1 MASNARSGPVRI
13 GVLHSLT
20 GTMAVSERP
29 LVDATLMAV
38 EQINAAG
45 GVLGSRIVPLV
56 ADGASTAAAF
66 AGRAQELVQ
75 SGVVAIFGCWTSA
88 SRKAVRPVLDAAES
102 LLWYPVQ
109 YEGLEQSPR
118 IVYTGSCLNQ
128 QVAPAVEWAAEHL
141 GSRVFLV
148 GSDYVFP
155 RTANRLIRSLIERR
169 GNGGCVTG
177 EVYADLGEQ
186 DFSDVL
192 RQIAEQNPDFILN
205 TLNGDSNL
213 AFYGQAHAAGL
224 DAQQTPILAFSV
236 GETELQPVVEA
247 AAGHLACWS
256 YFQSIDNPE
265 NHRFVADFR
274 ARYGADRVCCDP
286 MAMAYCGVHLWRHA
300 VEAAGAAEPAV
311 VARHVVGQTFD
322 GPAGTL
328 VVSENQHIAKHAFIG
343 RLRGDGQFDIIWRS
357 PEPIA
362 PMPWLGVESSGLP
375 HRALITEAMASYP
388 EALHYSSLLEQEN
401 RERRNVEDALRES
414 EERFLLAV
422 RGTDAGIWDWD
433 LRTDTV
439 YFSPRWKSMIGYAE
453 DEIEDDFSEW
463 ETRLHPDDRERATAT
478 ISEYLEGRVP
488 QYELEHRLRHKDG
501 SYRCILARG
510 VAVRDEEGRPY
521 RMAGSHLDVTALKQ
535 AQSELEQAKEAAEA
549 ASRAKSEFLANMSH
563 EIRTPMNGIIGM
575 IDLALDTD
583 LTPAQREYLT
593 MAAQSADTL
602 LRLLNDIL
610 DFSRIE
616 AGRLELI
623 TAPFGLRECLGDTMK
638 TLGLRAAAKGLEL
651 AWHVPPDVPDFVF
664 GDAGRLRQ
672 VLVNLTGNAI
682 KFTDEGEV
690 VVTVEQEFQTDESIG
705 LRFSVRDTGIGIP
718 PETQR
723 LVFEAFVQAD
733 GSATRRFEGTGLGLA
748 ISAQLVALMGGRIW
762 VESQPDRGST
772 FHFTVTLG
780 RPEKVPESLP
790 GSSLSLE
797 GLRVL
802 VVDDNATNRRI
813 LEEMLSNWKM
823 KPTVVNGG
831 PAALAEAHRA
841 ILAGE
846 PYPLAVLDVMMPE
859 MDGFALA
866 RALRQE
872 PGMAQT
878 AIIMLSSGAR
888 PDDAVR
894 CAEAGVGHYLT
905 KPIKPSELLDRV
917 VTVMNVDT
925 EREPAPVGSRGIGGA
940 PAARPLRIL
949 LAEDNA
955 VNQRLA
961 VRVLEQRGHSILV
974 VCNGIEAVEAFE
986 QGVFDVVLMDVEMP
1000 KMDGFQATAAIRE
1013 RERMTGGHVPII
1025 AMTAHALAG
1034 SREQCLDANMDGYI
1048 AKPLRPHELLAE
1060 VESAIGSEA
1069 EPPSGVSSGP
1079 STDDILDAPALL
1091 ARVSG
1096 SRDTL
1101 RELLDLFEADYPGL
1115 LSQARDAAR
1124 AGDLATLQ
1132 RSAHS
1137 LKGMAATF
1145 SAPRA
1150 LAATVHLEEICR
1162 EADPVLVE
1170 AACREV
1176 EHEIE
1181 RLQPALR
1188 ALAGEG

>member
-29 LVDATLMAV
+29 LVDAALLAV

-45 GVLGSRIVPLV
+45 GVLGSQIVPLV
-56 ADGASTAAAF
+56 ADGASTAATF
-66 AGRAQELVQ
+66 AGRADELVQ
-75 SGVVAIFGCWTSA
+75 SGVVSIFGCWTSA
-88 SRKAVRPVLDAAES
+88 SRKAVRPVIDAAES

-128 QVAPAVEWAAEHL
+128 QVAPAVEWATEHL
-141 GSRVFLV
+141 GRRVFLV

-169 GNGGCVTG
+169 GNGGYVTG
-177 EVYADLGEQ
+177 EVYSDLGEQ

-213 AFYGQAHAAGL
+213 AFYRQAQAAGL
-224 DAQQTPILAFSV
+224 DAEQSPIIAFSV

-256 YFQSIDNPE
+256 YFQSIDSPE

-286 MAMAYCGVHLWRHA
+286 MAMAYCGVHLWRQA
-300 VEAAGAAEPAV
+300 VEAAGAAEPAA

-328 VVSENQHIAKHAFIG
+328 VIGENQHVAKHAFIG
-343 RLRGDGQFDIIWRS
+343 RLRGDGQFDIIGRS

-433 LRTDTV
+433 LRTNTV

-453 DEIEDDFSEW
+453 DEIADDFSEW
-463 ETRLHPDDRERATAT
+463 ERRVHPDDRERATAT
-478 ISEYLEGRVP
+478 INEYLEGRSP
-488 QYELEHRLRHKDG
+488 QYEFEHRLRHKDG
-501 SYRCILARG
+501 SYRWILARG
-510 VAVRDEEGRPY
+510 VAVHDETGHPY
-521 RMAGSHLDVTALKQ
+521 RMAGSHLDMSALKQ
-535 AQSELEQAKEAAEA
+535 AQAELEKAKDAAEA

-575 IDLALDTD
+575 ISLALDTD
-583 LTPAQREYLT
+583 LTPAQREYLA
-593 MAAQSADTL
+593 MAADSADAL
-602 LRLLNDIL
+602 LRILNDIL
-610 DFSRIE
+610 DFSRVE
-616 AGRLELI
+616 AGKLELMP
-623 TAPFGLRECLGDTMK
+623 APFALRDCLGDTMK

-651 AWHVPPDVPDFVF
+651 AWHVSTQVPDALL
-664 GDAGRLRQ
+664 GDVGRLRQ

-682 KFTDEGEV
+682 KFTDKGEV
-690 VVTVEQEFQTDESIG
+690 VVDVEQEPCSDG
-705 LRFSVRDTGIGIP
+705 LIELCFSVRDTGIGIP

-762 VESQPDRGST
+762 LESEVGRGST
-772 FHFTVTLG
+772 FHFTVPLG
-780 RPEKVPESLP
+780 RADESALP
-790 GSSLSLE
+790 PAMCCTSLE
-797 GLRVL
+797 SLRVL
-802 VVDDNATNRRI
+802 VADDNATNRRI
-813 LEEMLSNWKM
+813 LDEMLRSWRM
-823 KPTVVNGG
+823 EPTVVDGG
-831 PAALAEAHRA
+831 PAALAEVQRT
-841 ILAGE
+841 LAADG
-846 PYPLAVLDVMMPE
+846 PYPLAVLDVMMPD
-859 MDGFALA
+859 MDGFTLA
-866 RALRQE
+866 RALRQL
-872 PGMAQT
+872 PGMATT
-878 AIIMLSSGAR
+878 AIIMLSSGGQ
-888 PDDAVR
+888 PEDAVR
-894 CAEAGVGHYLT
+894 CREADAAGYLI
-905 KPIKPSELLDRV
+905 KPIKPSELLDKILSV
-917 VTVMNVDT
+917 LGVQPED
-925 EREPAPVGSRGIGGA
+925 EPAPAVVA
-940 PAARPLRIL
+940 CAQAARRQLRIL
-949 LAEDNA
+949 LAEDND
-955 VNQRLA
+955 VNQRLV
-961 VRVLEQRGHSILV
+961 VRILEPRGHSLV
-974 VCNGIEAVEAFE
+974 VVSNGEEALAALEHDA
-986 QGVFDVVLMDVEMP
+986 FDVILMDVEMP
-1000 KMDGFQATAAIRE
+1000 GMDGLQATAAIRE
-1013 RERMTGGHVPII
+1013 REQVHGGHVPII
-1025 AMTAHALAG
+1025 AMTAHAMAG
-1034 SREQCLDANMDGYI
+1034 DREQCLEANMDGYI
-1048 AKPLRPHELLAE
+1048 AKPLRPHELIAE
-1060 VESAIGSEA
+1060 VEGAVGSKT
-1069 EPPSGVSSGP
+1069 EPLSGAPSGP

-1132 RSAHS
+1132 RAAHS

-1145 SAPRA
+1145 AAPRA

-1162 EADPVLVE
+1162 EGDPALVE

-1176 EHEIE
+1176 EQEIA

-1188 ALAGEG
+1188 ALSGEG